1 MKAEMAVSAR
11 RIDHLVLAVH
21 DLEAAADFYRRVGF
35 QVGSRNVHPWGT
47 ENHIVQFGTSFLEL
61 ITVGNAAAIPEH
73 HPDHFSFGA
82 FVSDY
87 LKQREGLAMLVLD
100 SLDAKADAAAFRHAG
115 IGPFEPFFFERKG
128 RRPDGSETQVA
139 FTLAF
144 ASEPQLPD
152 AAFFRCQ
159 QHFPENFWNPK
170 FQVHPNGAAGINR
183 VTLQASGDH
192 SQFLST
198 FSSVALEGDTYHL
211 AKGGALKVEE
221 GAGEF
226 SGFTIA
232 GVESHRGIRHH
243 GLIRKVIRH
252 PGESRDH

>member
-1 MKAEMAVSAR
+1 VAISER

-21 DLEAAADFYRRVGF
+21 DLAAAAEFYRGLGF
-35 QVGSRNVHPWGT
+35 QVGARNVHPWGT

-73 HPDHFSFGA
+73 KPDHFSFGA
-82 FVSDY
+82 FGRDY
-87 LKQREGLAMLVLD
+87 LKKREGLAMLVLD
-100 SLDAKADAAAFRHAG
+100 SVDAKADAATFRREG

-128 RRPDGSETQVA
+128 KRPDGSETHVA

-144 ASEPQLPD
+144 AMDPGIEN

-170 FQVHPNGAAGINR
+170 FQVHPNGATGVKR
-183 VTLQASGDH
+183 VTLQALGDH
-192 SQFLST
+192 SKFLSGFT
-198 FSSVALEGDTYHL
+198 GANGIDSFPL
-211 AKGGALKVEE
+211 ARGGKLNVEKGGD
-221 GAGEF
+221 GF

-232 GVESHRGIRHH
+232 GVDSNPIDAFGTTISFE
-243 GLIRKVIRH
+243 
-252 PGESRDH
+252 P